1 MGTASL
7 VGLGLL
13 LLVLELDIM
22 SGLNSEIE
30 NRVDVFEKEGARKII
45 WLLLDVIYTKL
56 ACLCQDP

>member
-1 MGTASL
+1 
-7 VGLGLL
+7 
-13 LLVLELDIM
+13 M

-30 NRVDVFEKEGARKII
+30 NRVDVFEKEGAKKNI